1 MESMERYTRIE
12 TTCKFEDEAP
22 HDDFIEH
29 FYLTRYDRLRGLL
42 MTSPEELRI
51 AVKKAIYDS
60 IGKNQY
66 ELPLLQ
72 DEGKAGLA
80 WSMNWYRLCDSE
92 HKAYQLTQEDQS
104 KILADFVELGK
115 ASPLK
120 IKIYIFQLDTSDTC
134 LIAVSH
140 IL

>member
-1 MESMERYTRIE
+1 M
-12 TTCKFEDEAP
+12 FEDYSP

-42 MTSPEELRI
+42 MTSPEELRV

-92 HKAYQLTQEDQS
+92 HKTYQLTQEDRS
-104 KILADFVELGK
+104 KIQADFVELCK

-120 IKIYIFQLDTSDTC
+120 IKIYIFQLDGSDTC